1 MKRFLKRI
9 ATVTVA
15 AVLLLFPGCG
25 EDDVK
30 STYEQTGF
38 YMGASL
44 SFPAMRSNG
53 RRFADMASL
62 LKEANL
68 NLIIPFPAAAFSR
81 DPDGFYG
88 AFEEVGLDMMAV
100 PSSVYS
106 PAEIDREAIAAE
118 VTSLRENYSHIVGFF
133 VWDEPRI
140 DEFEQ
145 VRHISQ
151 LVTETDPTAATLCC
165 LLPGYDSKYN
175 WYTRDPQLHYTAYIP
190 SFIETVRPNLLTM
203 DYYPFQ
209 QYGLGTNMRD
219 NGFWKDIGYLTS
231 CAQQEG
237 IPYWQWISGLHEWTE
252 GRSDQMTMRHMKMQ
266 VNGSLV
272 YGVKGIVIFNANQ
285 CIITNELEKAE
296 KYDDMAQLNQETINI
311 GNLLFN
317 AERTAVYHSSNYTD
331 PYLDDVSESVLIAS
345 IPQKGNGIVVS
356 VFSEGDKTYVVVVN
370 KNHIVGVF
378 GTIELKNTHTVA
390 VFDALENTM
399 GAGVPSDRIDYDLE
413 AGGIQVFRLT

>member
-1 MKRFLKRI
+1 MERFLKRI
-9 ATVTVA
+9 AILTAA

-30 STYEQTGF
+30 SAYEQTGF

-62 LKEANL
+62 LKESNL

-81 DPDGFYG
+81 DPDGFYR
-88 AFEEVGLDMMAV
+88 AFEEAGLDMMAS
-100 PSSVYS
+100 PPSVYS
-106 PAEIDREAIAAE
+106 CTEIDEDTLTADVIR
-118 VTSLRENYSHIVGFF
+118 LRETYSHIIGFF

-151 LVTETDPTAATLCC
+151 LVTKTDPAAATLCC

-175 WYTRDPQLHYTAYIP
+175 WYTLDPQLHYTTYIS
-190 SFIETVRPNLLTM
+190 SFIETARPSLLTM

-231 CAQQEG
+231 CAQHEG
-237 IPYWQWISGLHEWTE
+237 IPHWQWISGLHEWTE

-285 CIITNELEKAE
+285 CIITNEMEKAE
-296 KYDDMAQLNQETINI
+296 KYDDMVQLNKETINI

-317 AERTAVYHSSNYTD
+317 AERTAIYHSSNYTD
-331 PYLDDVSESVLIAS
+331 PYLDDVSESALIAS
-345 IPQKGNGIVVS
+345 IPQIGNGIIVG
-356 VFSEGDKTYVVVVN
+356 VFTKGENTYVVVVN
-370 KNHIVGVF
+370 KNHITRVF
-378 GTIELKNTHTVA
+378 GTIELKNAHTVA

-399 GAGVPSDRIDYDLE
+399 GAGVSSARIDYDLE
-413 AGGIQVFRLT
+413 AGGIQVFQLT